1 MRAIAGVVVAR
12 GQDPARLAIPLVAAG
27 IGDAMRAIDLHV
39 ALIQIPVVGI
49 AIFQATRIE
58 PAERVVR
65 NKRRA
70 AIRLAK
76 QIGRASCRERGC
88 QYVSISVV
96 AVSLNKT
103 TEDEQIQNNRTLNIQ

>member
-1 MRAIAGVVVAR
+1 MIRR
-12 GQDPARLAIPLVAAG
+12 PPRSTRTDTLFPYTTLFRAG

-65 NKRRA
+65 KKHRA

-76 QIGRASCRERGC
+76 RQLDAVIRLAVDEVTAGRVTAVIDER
-88 QYVSISVV
+88 I
-96 AVSLNKT
+96 
-103 TEDEQIQNNRTLNIQ
+103 DRMRR